1 MAGDTLMSTSHALCR
16 VIRIKK
22 HAPPR
27 AEIKQQQQQNT
38 EPFLVIETPKFQASF
53 RCFSNR
59 LSIQTSLRLGT
70 DEIGHA
76 PKSSCGPAVEVQQHG
91 GCAHHHSLQ
100 LRPGRPAQGL
110 VSLAYTTSHSFIYS
124 FACLFRIA

>member
-76 PKSSCGPAVEVQQHG
+76 PKSSWSSRGSSATWGLCSPPLSPASSGETGPGACV
-91 GCAHHHSLQ
+91 
-100 LRPGRPAQGL
+100 
-110 VSLAYTTSHSFIYS
+110 VSLYHVSFIHL
-124 FACLFRIA
+124 FICLFV